1 MKEYFK
7 KITGQTKECTNKV
20 CTKIADCWRKIVDK
34 FKGWWEWNWPI
45 VMFIF
50 VSIAIFGFVI
60 LGMTRNEKRKAA
72 EKATWEQKENFV
84 KRQGRYYIYREEI
97 EGHQYYIYKFEN
109 KCGYLQD
116 WQVVPVNYCE
126 EE

>member
-1 MKEYFK
+1 
-7 KITGQTKECTNKV
+7 
-20 CTKIADCWRKIVDK
+20 
-34 FKGWWEWNWPI
+34 
-45 VMFIF
+45 MFLF
-50 VSIAIFGFVI
+50 VSLAIFGSVF
-60 LGMTRNEKRKAA
+60 LGMSRSEKRKAA

-109 KCGYLQD
+109 DYGQLID

-126 EE
+126 EEYNKITKEEKK